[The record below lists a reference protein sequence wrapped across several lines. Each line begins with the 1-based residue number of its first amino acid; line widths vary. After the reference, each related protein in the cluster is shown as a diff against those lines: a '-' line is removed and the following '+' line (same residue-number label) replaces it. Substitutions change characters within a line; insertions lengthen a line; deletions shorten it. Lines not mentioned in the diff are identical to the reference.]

1 MNITRDIVT
10 RGATYSNSSSITMSD
25 STVSNTTAASVA
37 KTGQNEMEIVQA
49 IYDFDAIEVGSL
61 SFKEGD
67 LLQVLNKLPSGW
79 WDGILVSSSS
89 LQNNHN
95 DIQNADKYLR
105 GWFPSNYI
113 KVS

>member
-1 MNITRDIVT
+1 
-10 RGATYSNSSSITMSD
+10 MSA
-25 STVSNTTAASVA
+25 STVSNTANTTTASVA

-49 IYDFDAIEVGSL
+49 IYDFDAIEVGGL

-89 LQNNHN
+89 LNNNHH
-95 DIQNADKYLR
+95 DIQNADRYLR